1 MSAGSEWLEVWRLG
15 HEEWPELDVP
25 AERFTAF
32 VESKGASGETE
43 RTHAGD
49 LYLACACLEGVPT
62 ALKSFERKFGEDLAR
77 ALRRGD
83 SSGEDLYQLV
93 LERLFTRGP
102 SGPKIAQYSGRAALR
117 HWLRVVAVRTAQ
129 NERRKRVDAPSNDDA
144 IFSSVVADADSPE
157 SKLISA
163 SLMQAYKA
171 AFEEAFR
178 ELDPSERTILR
189 FSVINEMSI
198 DEIARLL
205 KVHRAT
211 AARRVAAARA
221 RLGELTKARVMNR
234 AGLTPKDFDSAV
246 QLIRSNL
253 ELSLRRVFSASS
265 SSSSSS
271 GDAK

>member
-1 MSAGSEWLEVWRLG
+1 MGEGSGWLELWHLG
-15 HEEWPELDVP
+15 HEEWPELDVS
-25 AERFTAF
+25 AASFTAF
-32 VESKGASGETE
+32 VEPKGACGEAE

-49 LYLACACLEGVPT
+49 LYLACACLEGAPG
-62 ALKSFERKFGEDLAR
+62 ALETFERKFGEDLSR
-77 ALRRGD
+77 ALRRGGA
-83 SSGEDLYQLV
+83 SGEDLYQLV
-93 LERLFTRGP
+93 LERLFTRGG

-117 HWLRVVAVRTAQ
+117 HWLRVVAIRTAQ
-129 NERRKRVDAPSNDDA
+129 NERRKRVDAPSGDDA
-144 IFSSVVADADSPE
+144 IFSSVVADSDSPE

-163 SLMQAYKA
+163 SLMHAYKA

-178 ELDPSERTILR
+178 ELDPAERTILR

-234 AGLTPKDFDSAV
+234 AGLSSKDFDSAV

-253 ELSLRRVFSASS
+253 DLSLRRVFTSP

-271 GDAK
+271 GDGK

>member
-1 MSAGSEWLEVWRLG
+1 MSAGSGWLEVWRLG
-15 HEEWPELDVP
+15 RDEWPELDVP
-25 AERFTAF
+25 AETFAAF
-32 VESKGASGETE
+32 MEPKGPCGDTE

-62 ALKSFERKFGEDLAR
+62 AVEAFERKFGEDLAR
-77 ALRRGD
+77 ALRRGY
-83 SSGEDLYQLV
+83 SSSEDLYQLV
-93 LERLFTRGP
+93 LERLFTRGAG
-102 SGPKIAQYSGRAALR
+102 GPKIAQYSGRAALR
-117 HWLRVVAVRTAQ
+117 HWLRVVGIRTAQ
-129 NERRKRVDAPSNDDA
+129 NERRRRVDAPSSDEA

-157 SKLISA
+157 SKLIHA
-163 SLMQAYKA
+163 SLMQAYKT

-178 ELDPSERTILR
+178 ELDPAERTLLR

-221 RLGELTKARVMNR
+221 RLGDLTKSRVMNR
-234 AGLTPKDFDSAV
+234 AGLSPKDFDSAV

-265 SSSSSS
+265 SSSSDN
-271 GDAK
+271 GK